1 MKTAITG
8 FAATVLLAVIPASAS
23 AAPDII
29 AFTNRIDGVSA
40 FLAGKDLCE
49 AVGYTYAPQV
59 VENTIKP
66 TVAQA
71 VKDGMAED
79 MAHGMMKASLQAAA
93 QEEITLWK
101 EFRARSAAAG
111 RANDPAAVRA
121 NADALYKTLDTRC
134 GGFARSAEFKTYI
147 TAPESGG
154 YKHFYQWLLAKW
166 EAE

>member
-1 MKTAITG
+1 MKTVITG
-8 FAATVLLAVIPASAS
+8 FAATVLLAVIPVSAS

-79 MAHGMMKASLQAAA
+79 IAHGMMTSAMEAASREEIALWKDFDARHIAAA
-93 QEEITLWK
+93 K
-101 EFRARSAAAG
+101 
-111 RANDPAAVRA
+111 ANQLEVIRA
-121 NADALYKTLDTRC
+121 NADALYKTVDTRC
-134 GGFARSAEFKTYI
+134 AEFARSAEFKSLI

-154 YKHFYQWLLAKW
+154 YKHFIRWLIAKY
-166 EAE
+166 EAA